1 MRTISAGL
9 RALRRAPLA
18 VGPALLE
25 GAVAALLIGLG
36 VLREAES
43 GAAAGAAFPLGSY
56 FDLKQTIG
64 LAPSWFV
71 ASAAILLSILVRGAS
86 LSLTLWLSEGRP
98 GAFAVAWMRGIL
110 QSARA
115 AVFLLPAA
123 GLMFIGVATRY
134 APFLWLAAV
143 LGVIPSVAL
152 ARRAVRMDV
161 GRGAPRGSGVPE
173 IPAWLAYAYLVAAS
187 SAALSLLDRVSPV
200 AAAALLFCLA
210 PFHALFLLGW
220 REHLRDET
228 YPGGG
233 TAALAI
239 TAVVILFLAGASVYD
254 RLVREPSPVGRTTA
268 DGSLLLLGGADS
280 TSRTGALTD
289 FDARD
294 LGYNRSD
301 ARLLSYRRD
310 SDLYAREDTRGDLA
324 AIAGVVS
331 NQIAS
336 ALEPRALLG
345 HSQAALI
352 LDRIL
357 RMGLE
362 APERAV
368 VIAASSPAPPWVDIP
383 PPGKDGRGRVGGDIA
398 RAFAHGLDL
407 VGLTPFNVDAPAS
420 PTNLEQVV
428 VADQPLPRLAVWA
441 LADSIWLEGDWRRPG
456 ETNIVVLTDHVGA
469 TNNGRTVEV
478 AREFLAGRRVA
489 DDSTSWRGLLVSVL
503 RYAFSPW
510 RPW

>member
-9 RALRRAPLA
+9 RAVRRAPLA

-25 GAVAALLIGLG
+25 GAIAALLIGLG

-64 LAPSWFV
+64 LAPSWIV
-71 ASAAILLSILVRGAS
+71 ATAAIFLSVLVRGAS
-86 LSLTLWLSEGRP
+86 LSATLWLSEGRP
-98 GAFAVAWMRGIL
+98 GSFAVAWMRGIL

-115 AVFLLPAA
+115 ALFLFPAA
-123 GLMFIGVATRY
+123 ALMFIGVATRY
-134 APFLWLAAV
+134 APFLWIAAV
-143 LGVIPSVAL
+143 VGVIPSVAL
-152 ARRAVRMDV
+152 ARRAVRIDV
-161 GRGAPRGSGVPE
+161 GKGAPRGSGVPE

-187 SAALSLLDRVSPV
+187 SAALSLLDRVSPL
-200 AAAALLFCLA
+200 AAATLLLCLA
-210 PFHALFLLGW
+210 PFHALMLLGW

-233 TAALAI
+233 ATALAV
-239 TAVVILFLAGASVYD
+239 TAVAVLLLAGASVYD
-254 RLVREPSPVGRTTA
+254 RVIREPSPVGRTTA

-280 TSRTGALTD
+280 TWRTGALAD

-294 LGYNRSD
+294 LGYRRSA
-301 ARLLSYRRD
+301 ARLLSYRGD
-310 SDLYAREDTRGDLA
+310 SDRYTKEDTRADLA
-324 AIAGVVS
+324 VIARVISSQV
-331 NQIAS
+331 AS
-336 ALEPRALLG
+336 APEPRALLG

-368 VIAASSPAPPWVDIP
+368 VIAPSSPAPPSVDIP
-383 PPGKDGRGRVGGDIA
+383 PPGRNGRGRVGGDIA
-398 RAFAHGLDL
+398 RAFSRGLDL

-428 VADQPLPRLAVWA
+428 IVDPPLPRLAVWA

-469 TNNGRTVEV
+469 TNNGRSAEA
-478 AREFLAGRRVA
+478 AREFLAGGRVA
-489 DDSTSWRGLLVSVL
+489 DDSASWRGLLVSIL

>member
-9 RALRRAPLA
+9 KALRRAPLA
-18 VGPALLE
+18 AGPALLE
-25 GAVAALLIGLG
+25 GAVAALLIALG

-43 GAAAGAAFPLGSY
+43 SAAAGAAFPLGSY

-71 ASAAILLSILVRGAS
+71 AAAAILLSVLVRGAL
-86 LSLTLWLSEGRP
+86 LSATLWLSEGRP
-98 GAFAVAWMRGIL
+98 GSFAVAWMRGIL
-110 QSARA
+110 QSGRA
-115 AVFLLPAA
+115 ALFLLPAA

-134 APFLWLAAV
+134 APFLWIAAV
-143 LGVIPSVAL
+143 LGVVPSVAL
-152 ARRAVRMDV
+152 ARRAVRIDV
-161 GRGAPRGSGVPE
+161 GKGAPRGSGVPE

-187 SAALSLLDRVSPV
+187 SAALSLLDRVSPL

-210 PFHALFLLGW
+210 PFHALMLLGW

-233 TAALAI
+233 ATALAI
-239 TAVVILFLAGASVYD
+239 TVVAALLLVGTSVYD
-254 RLVREPSPVGRTTA
+254 RLVRERPPVGRATA

-280 TSRTGALTD
+280 TWRSGALAD

-294 LGYNRSD
+294 LGYRRGD
-301 ARLLSYRRD
+301 AGLLSYRGD
-310 SDLYAREDTRGDLA
+310 SDRYVKEDTRADLA
-324 AIAGVVS
+324 AIARVVS
-331 NQIAS
+331 DQIES
-336 ALEPRALLG
+336 APEPRALLG

-368 VIAASSPAPPWVDIP
+368 VIAPSSPAPPSVDIP
-383 PPGKDGRGRVGGDIA
+383 LPGKNGRGRVGGDIA
-398 RAFAHGLDL
+398 RAFARGLDL

-428 VADQPLPRLAVWA
+428 IVDPPLPRLAVWA
-441 LADSIWLEGDWRRPG
+441 LADSIWLEADWRRPG

-469 TNNGRTVEV
+469 TSNGRTAEA

-489 DDSTSWRGLLVSVL
+489 DDSASWRGLLVSVL